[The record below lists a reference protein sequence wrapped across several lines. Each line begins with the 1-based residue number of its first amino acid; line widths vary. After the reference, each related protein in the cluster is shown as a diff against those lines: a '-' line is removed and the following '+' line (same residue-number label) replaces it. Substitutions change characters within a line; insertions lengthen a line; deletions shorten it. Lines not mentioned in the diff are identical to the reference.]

1 MMGFPSR
8 KNFLTKFSAQKPDQL
23 AGWPAPG
30 PVLLVDTVDVL
41 PTRPISHGMLQNAVI
56 SLKAVGELFPNDRQ
70 TFFIKKFKSG

>member
-41 PTRPISHGMLQNAVI
+41 PTSPISRNVAKRCDL
-56 SLKAVGELFPNDRQ
+56 SE
-70 TFFIKKFKSG
+70 SGRRTLPK